1 MKVDLHMHD
10 DIIPIQQADLSVF
23 FLGFFLFSSSFSF
36 TTRAWPRRPLGF
48 ISILC
53 RAMPSTSTMAA
64 ASTERRRTRRV
75 DTTTEHRSRA
85 LQRPSPILIA
95 TILASFVVVPGS
107 PFGIGG
113 IHASNPAQ
121 AASRP
126 ALGNA
131 DLHGGSSLS
140 RTAAGTRARP
150 SSELVGTDESR
161 GTSRSLPSLFSVS
174 TSTSSASSSSSQS
187 AQIAD
192 EQHHTVTTIDNDQD
206 WKAGE
211 CNATLISK
219 LMYTYVDKLLDVSAE
234 RKLEQS
240 DAFRVPKRKLMK
252 NAVMR
257 LEARYS
263 KARNKARRKLQQLQ
277 AEVEDGEMESINGNV
292 GRGKRR
298 RKKPRKRDRLATS
311 QTIVLAKALA
321 QCQKQTLLL
330 TGALRLLNTAVQSF
344 PALLIARLL
353 RQIEAGATMHPS
365 QPLRTAAVLVG
376 ILSVKMVVENAYFH
390 NVVKCACEVRGALAG
405 MIFDKSMVLPNTGGG
420 VASTSSKDDKNAN
433 GEESNGSTKK
443 AATTTT
449 SGGGSGKVLNLVQ
462 TDTATIESL
471 TMQLH
476 TVWDGLLQIALYT
489 TLLYQYLG
497 SSVLFGIAVL
507 LTTIPVN
514 SVVLRILNK
523 LTKQENAAKDER
535 FKRTTEAISNMKLL
549 KLFGG
554 WETVFSSHIEE
565 NRDEQM
571 KRKQKK
577 GSVRAINQAFSN
589 AVPVIS
595 LVVTLGH
602 YAKSGKP
609 IVAST
614 IFASISL
621 FNQREYCMHRI

>member
-1 MKVDLHMHD
+1 
-10 DIIPIQQADLSVF
+10 
-23 FLGFFLFSSSFSF
+23 
-36 TTRAWPRRPLGF
+36 
-48 ISILC
+48 
-53 RAMPSTSTMAA
+53 MAA
-64 ASTERRRTRRV
+64 PPARSAVGPGGGRIRLLDTTASTERRRPRRA

-113 IHASNPAQ
+113 IHA
-121 AASRP
+121 ASRP
-126 ALGNA
+126 AIGNA
-131 DLHGGSSLS
+131 DVHGGSSLS
-140 RTAAGTRARP
+140 RTVAGPRAR
-150 SSELVGTDESR
+150 SSSALVSSDESR
-161 GTSRSLPSLFSVS
+161 GTSLSSLFSVG
-174 TSTSSASSSSSQS
+174 TSTSSASSSSSHAQS
-187 AQIAD
+187 TQIAD
-192 EQHHTVTTIDNDQD
+192 DQHHAVTTIDNDQD

-219 LMYTYVDKLLDVSAE
+219 LMYTYVDKLLDVSAQ

-240 DAFRVPKRKLMK
+240 DVLRVPKRKLMK

-257 LEARYS
+257 LETRYS

-277 AEVEDGEMESINGNV
+277 AEVEDGEMIESINGNV
-292 GRGKRR
+292 GQRKRQ

-321 QCQKQTLLL
+321 QSQKETLAL

-353 RQIEAGATMHPS
+353 RQIEAGATMHPT
-365 QPLRTAAVLVG
+365 QPLRTAAALVCVLS
-376 ILSVKMVVENAYFH
+376 IKMIVENAYFH
-390 NVVKCACEVRGALAG
+390 NVVLCACEVRGALAG

-420 VASTSSKDDKNAN
+420 ATSTSNKDDKNAN

-443 AATTTT
+443 AATSTT

-471 TMQLH
+471 TLQLH
-476 TVWDGLLQIALYT
+476 TIWDGLLQIALYT
-489 TLLYQYLG
+489 TLLYRYLG
-497 SSVLFGIAVL
+497 TSVLYGIAVL
-507 LTTIPVN
+507 LTTIPLN

-565 NRDEQM
+565 TRDEQM

-621 FNQREYCMHRI
+621 FNQREYCIKYHRCYVCNVAFYAKVS